1 MPHDEEKDLTPAAK
15 ATGYLEKSL
24 TLDVEAIALRVTR
37 HFQRKA
43 TLLKDGRAAPT
54 MHELD
59 SFIGRLAELTK
70 AAVLEEWRRKGI
82 TVEE

>member
-1 MPHDEEKDLTPAAK
+1 MSGDQEKGLTPAAK

-24 TLDVEAIALRVTR
+24 TLDVEAIALRVTH

-43 TLLKDGRAAPT
+43 TLLKDGRAVPT

-59 SFIGRLAELTK
+59 NFICRLAELTK

-82 TVEE
+82 TVEK

>member
-1 MPHDEEKDLTPAAK
+1 MPHDQEKDLTPVAK

-24 TLDVEAIALRVTR
+24 TLDVEAITLRVTH

-54 MHELD
+54 MNELD
-59 SFIGRLAELTK
+59 SFISRLAELTK
-70 AAVLEEWRRKGI
+70 AAVLEEWHRKGI
-82 TVEE
+82 TVEK